1 MHYKTLKGIDMES
14 DICVCHSS
22 WDDYRQIDIL
32 YQSGI
37 GKVSVT
43 LEDESDTA
51 IIFGLWVSPEQRGK
65 GYGARLLE
73 LAEKYTSEF
82 WGIEKV
88 KLYAEKELRCFYKK
102 LGYRNK

>member
-1 MHYKTLKGIDMES
+1 MHYRTLKDIDMES
-14 DICVCHSS
+14 DICVCHST

-51 IIFGLWVSPEQRGK
+51 IIFGLWVAPEQRNK
-65 GYGARLLE
+65 GLSL
-73 LAEKYTSEF
+73 
-82 WGIEKV
+82 IHI
-88 KLYAEKELRCFYKK
+88 
-102 LGYRNK
+102 

>member
-1 MHYKTLKGIDMES
+1 MES
-14 DICVCHSS
+14 DFCVCHST

-32 YQSGI
+32 YSSGI

-51 IIFGLWVSPEQRGK
+51 VIFGLWVAPDERGK
-65 GYGARLLE
+65 GYGSILIK
-73 LAEKYTSEF
+73 LAEKYASEL
-82 WGIEKV
+82 WNIGKV
-88 KLYAEKELRCFYKK
+88 KLYAEKKLRCFYKE